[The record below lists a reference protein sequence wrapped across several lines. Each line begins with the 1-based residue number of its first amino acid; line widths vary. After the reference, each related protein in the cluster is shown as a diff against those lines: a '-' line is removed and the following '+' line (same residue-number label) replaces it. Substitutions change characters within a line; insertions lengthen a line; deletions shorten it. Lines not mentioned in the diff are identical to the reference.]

1 MIDNDKI
8 LKLFKKFAGD
18 PLDVKGLLVTPVK
31 VEPSFK
37 RKDRINMYFK
47 AYNPNDISYV
57 SPILEDEIYDETESF
72 EQFINERIDIFLI
85 PTDSFKMG
93 VYLND
98 ELKSK
103 IQKVFNSVKVIEFT
117 LGTPFVGYERYKLFI
132 ESVGVSISYWDSESF
147 GLYNNVKVK
156 RAEKNGEWW
165 DPKVVVREY
174 TEVFLPDQE
183 SYYETELYYSKI
195 DQILNEYPLMSAAW
209 GHFSTYYDTKFI
221 Q

>member
-18 PLDVKGLLVTPVK
+18 PLNIKGLVVTPVR
-31 VEPSFK
+31 VEQSFK
-37 RKDRINMYFK
+37 RKDTSNMYFK
-47 AYNPNDISYV
+47 VHNPNDISYV
-57 SPILEDEIYDETESF
+57 SPLLEDEIYDETESF
-72 EQFINERIDIFLI
+72 EQFINERIDVFLI
-85 PTDSFKMG
+85 QTDDFKMG

-98 ELKSK
+98 ELKSR
-103 IQKVFNSVKVIEFT
+103 IQKVFDSVKVIEFT

-156 RAEKNGEWW
+156 RAEKNGEWH
-165 DPKVVVREY
+165 DPKSVVREY
-174 TEVFLPDQE
+174 TEIFLPDKE
-183 SYYETELYYSKI
+183 TYYETELYYSKI
-195 DQILNEYPLMSAAW
+195 DQILNEYPLMSSAW
-209 GHFSTYYDTKFI
+209 GNYSSYYDTKFI